1 MRLFPESMNEPAHCV
16 PHRAVQSRRA
26 CLASLSQA
34 AAALLAWGRPHAAGA
49 LEASA
54 RSGSTDEA
62 AGIDTLHILRSR
74 IELQFAPGFSP
85 TLQAAARAWVL
96 TSADAV
102 ARYFGRFPV
111 PRVALTLLPDAGSG
125 VRDSVTYAEPSLQM
139 RIRLGRDTT
148 AAQLDRDEALV
159 REMVHLAVPSLP
171 RAQNWLREGIV
182 TYVSSVAR
190 GRLGLVAA
198 DQVWRTWVAAMPQ
211 GQPQAG
217 DGGLDH
223 ASTWGRLHWGGALF
237 CLWAD
242 VQLLQ
247 RSALRTGLQQALQ
260 GVLAAGARYG
270 EPWTVPRMAAAGD
283 AAVGQTVLTELYAR
297 MKDAAEPVDLAG
309 LWRDLGVSGSTFN
322 DQAPLAGVRR
332 AILG

>member
-1 MRLFPESMNEPAHCV
+1 MTTSFSGLPE
-16 PHRAVQSRRA
+16 RSRRR
-26 CLASLSQA
+26 LLTGLSA
-34 AAALLAWGRPHAAGA
+34 AAAATLT
-49 LEASA
+49 SA
-54 RSGSTDEA
+54 RSWAVA
-62 AGIDTLHILRSR
+62 AGDRAKATQAPADSDTLRILRSR
-74 IELQFAPGFSP
+74 IELQFEPGFSP
-85 TLQAAARAWVL
+85 VVQAAVRTWVL

-111 PRVALTLLPDAGSG
+111 PRIGLSLVPDTGSG
-125 VRDSVTYAEPSLQM
+125 VRDSVTYAEPTLLI
-139 RIRLGRDTT
+139 RIRLGRETT
-148 AAQLDRDEALV
+148 EAQLAGDDVLV

-171 RAQNWLREGIV
+171 RAQNWLREGIAN
-182 TYVSSVAR
+182 YVGSIAR
-190 GRLGLVAA
+190 GRVGLAA
-198 DQVWRTWVAAMPQ
+198 AEQVWQAWRTTLPQ

-223 ASTWGRLHWGGALF
+223 ASTWGRVHWGGALF
-237 CLWAD
+237 CLLAD
-242 VQLLQ
+242 VELLR

-260 GVLAAGARYG
+260 GVLAAGAQYG
-270 EPWTVPRMAAAGD
+270 EPWTVQRMAAAGD

-309 LWRDLGVSGSTFN
+309 LWRDLGVAGGTFN